1 MNVANFI
8 DALRRD
14 DDLDNQ
20 QQSGD
25 GARGNHATHF
35 LFLWLSN
42 EGTDYGRLWRRGGHL
57 RLVNNLFVSEE
68 GEVEW
73 TMAMSYYCVCLTTAC
88 VTGRLAPPPL
98 TVVVHPPEALTL
110 SPKLQRLYSESV
122 YTYRS

>member
-25 GARGNHATHF
+25 GARGSHATHF
-35 LFLWLSN
+35 LFLWLSK
-42 EGTDYGRLWRRGGHL
+42 EGTDYGRLWRRGAHL
-57 RLVNNLFVSEE
+57 RLVNNFFVSEE

-73 TMAMSYYCVCLTTAC
+73 TMAMSYYCVCHRTIGSAAVDCRGTSTGSLDAENKAPTT
-88 VTGRLAPPPL
+88 LF
-98 TVVVHPPEALTL
+98 
-110 SPKLQRLYSESV
+110 
-122 YTYRS
+122 